1 MSPMGS
7 LQLQHLP
14 FVRRQQF
21 VRTSP
26 FLHIYHQED
35 VCKLRAVLGAW
46 RHVSIERNKS
56 DLKDSSRGQLDFIK
70 VVINF
75 QKNPSIFY
83 KYNFKY

>member
-26 FLHIYHQED
+26 FLRIYQED
-35 VCKLRAVLGAW
+35 VRKLRAVLGTW
-46 RHVSIERNKS
+46 HHVSKGGDKL
-56 DLKDSSRGQLDFIK
+56 DLDDSSRGQLNIIK

-75 QKNPSIFY
+75 QKNTSIFL
-83 KYNFKY
+83 